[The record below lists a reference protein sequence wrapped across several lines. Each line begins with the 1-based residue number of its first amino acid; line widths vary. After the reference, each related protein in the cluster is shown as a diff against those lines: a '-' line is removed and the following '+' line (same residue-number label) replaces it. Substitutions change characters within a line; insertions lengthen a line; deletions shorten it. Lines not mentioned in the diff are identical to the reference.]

1 MRDSGSSDYIPIKIR
16 IDDTH
21 EYTGSD
27 ITAFPVLTKFCSGAN
42 GSGGFSV
49 GSAVC
54 AELKFEVPNDD
65 FPKGAKVELFY
76 GANLEPSGVFRIYR
90 RSIRGGRCSITAKD
104 LIALADKK
112 YTPPE
117 SGIINTVNLLLG
129 HIGDLIGAD
138 IPAVANNFSIPA
150 DMTFKGNIRDVLGW
164 CAASQGLNAYAFGT
178 TIWVKPPL
186 DSFTVTAD
194 AADHSPVEIRSAFGG
209 TVGKIRL
216 KRSDNSLP
224 EEFRS
229 IRTESNGTVTERL
242 QTAEDFGIFEHGS
255 GEVFEM
261 MIPFANSEIAESVH
275 GILSG
280 QDMGRAF
287 YCRCCKLSSIPRIMD
302 SITFSDIEGESF
314 RIAEMSL
321 RLTGGGIF
329 GTLSSEGKRE
339 TEGRYINRTERSLN
353 GKLTLDSGI
362 GGLSVTSNGE
372 MLSGTDDSD
381 VLISV
386 SGGVLR
392 AYRKETENEQS

>member
-1 MRDSGSSDYIPIKIR
+1 MRDSGSSGNVPIKIR
-16 IDDTH
+16 IDGKYS
-21 EYTGSD
+21 YTGSD

-90 RSIRGGRCSITAKD
+90 RSIRGGRCAITAKD
-104 LIALADKK
+104 IIALADKK

-178 TIWVKPPL
+178 TIWVKLPNSPL
-186 DSFTVTAD
+186 AHTVD
-194 AADHSPVEIRSAFGG
+194 AADHSPIEIRSAFGG

-216 KRSDNSLP
+216 KKSDNSLP
-224 EEFRS
+224 EEFQI
-229 IRTESNGTVTERL
+229 IRTEVNGTVTERL

-275 GILSG
+275 GILAG

-287 YCRCCKLSSIPRIMD
+287 YCRCCKLSSIPKIMD
-302 SITFSDIEGESF
+302 SITFSDIENESF